1 MSHSVRSHLRLEIEA
16 YDATIR
22 RFIPGYE
29 EGLRR
34 AAREIAAVQPGL
46 VLDLGAGTGALSE
59 AILEHDSVEA
69 LEAVDVDSE
78 MLAQARARLER
89 FGARARFRECSFDE
103 PLPSCDAVAASLA
116 LHHVPTMDAKG
127 KLFRR
132 IHRALRPGGVFVNA
146 DVTISAD
153 PAERDRAY
161 RLWANHMTGCGI
173 EGGGGHLLPDGGR
186 ACRDARGGIRGG
198 LHLALQPQFPAG
210 RPQGLN
216 PEPDLFMIKLLRSS
230 IAAKEHW
237 ACSRRVPDVL
247 SSKPVRALV

>member
-1 MSHSVRSHLRLEIEA
+1 MSHSVRSHLRLEIDA

-29 EGLRR
+29 EGLSR
-34 AAREIAAVQPGL
+34 AAREVAAVRPGL

-69 LEAVDVDSE
+69 LEAVDVDPE
-78 MLAQARARLER
+78 MLAQARARLQR
-89 FGARARFRECSFDE
+89 FGGRVRFRECSFDE

-127 KLFRR
+127 ELFRR
-132 IHRALRPGGVFVNA
+132 IHRALRAGGVFVNA

-153 PAERDRAY
+153 PAERARAY

-173 EGGGGHLLPDGGR
+173 GENQAWQHFDEWAEEDTYFPMEDELAAMREAGFRADCIWRCCPNSLLVGR
-186 ACRDARGGIRGG
+186 KG
-198 LHLALQPQFPAG
+198 
-210 RPQGLN
+210 
-216 PEPDLFMIKLLRSS
+216 
-230 IAAKEHW
+230 
-237 ACSRRVPDVL
+237 
-247 SSKPVRALV
+247 